1 MSKKS
6 RETFFRQV
14 KDGSYAS
21 KQKEVYEHIWEWG
34 PLSLD
39 ALREGTGMPHQT
51 LTSRISNLMDL
62 GIVEQDIDDNFFTA
76 FERHWEENAEKRT
89 KLKFLKWKRQGVRD
103 GWFERMGLD
112 TAEVLRIEEQH
123 VIDEARANG
132 LPANVQMIAQL

>member
-34 PLSLD
+34 PLSLE
-39 ALREGTGMPHQT
+39 ALREGTGMAHQT
-51 LTSRISNLMDL
+51 LTSRLSNLMDL

-76 FERHWEENAEKRT
+76 FERDWEENAKKRHEE
-89 KLKFLKWKRQGVRD
+89 KFLKWRDRGLRD
-103 GWFERMGLD
+103 GFFDKLRM
-112 TAEVLRIEEQH
+112 TQ
-123 VIDEARANG
+123 EALLWGRNR
-132 LPANVQMIAQL
+132 NTQ